1 MDNYQP
7 YFDVAAL
14 IAKHLRGELT
24 DHEKNE
30 LEQWLQSDP
39 RNPELF
45 RKLTDDNLVID
56 ELDFFSVTEKDK
68 AWENITEKTG
78 FKKRDKKQRLNHL
91 LPYAAAILLLIGVC
105 ITAARLLHKK
115 EERETLAIHPK
126 DLLPGGNKAVLT
138 LANGSKIVLDDTKQ
152 GKIAKQQNVVIDKT
166 QSGQL
171 VYTVEDAIKNSGKP
185 LAANLVAFNTIAT
198 PRGGQYEVVLPDG
211 TKVWLN
217 AASSLKYPTTFTG
230 SERRVEL
237 TGEAYFEVAKNAARP
252 FFVTS
257 GGQTVEVL
265 GTHFNINSYF
275 DEKAIK
281 TTLLEGSIKVSDGI
295 NKAVIKPGQQ
305 SIIQS
310 PDNHRD
316 NNSIIIREADT
327 EEAIAWKNGKFLFNY
342 TDLQT
347 IMRELSRWY
356 DVDVEYQ
363 GTIAPKHYSG
373 HISRNV
379 PVSQLFQVLKTSGIN
394 FTINGRKIIVRS

>member
-30 LEQWLQSDP
+30 LEQWLQSGP

-45 RKLTDDNLVID
+45 RKLTDDNLVLD

-68 AWENITEKTG
+68 AWENIVGKTG
-78 FKKRDKKQRLNHL
+78 FKKKDKKQRLNHL
-91 LPYAAAILLLIGVC
+91 FPYAAAILLLLAVGTTVS
-105 ITAARLLHKK
+105 RLLHKK
-115 EERETLAIHPK
+115 EERKTLAIHPT

-138 LANGSKIVLDDTKQ
+138 LADGSKIVLDDTKR
-152 GKIAKQQNVVIDKT
+152 GKIAKQQSVIIDKT

-171 VYTVEDAIKNSGKP
+171 VYTVDDAIKNAGKP
-185 LAANLVAFNTIAT
+185 AVANLIAFNTIAT

-217 AASSLKYPTTFTG
+217 AASSLKYPIIFTG

-257 GGQTVEVL
+257 SGQTVEVL

-281 TTLLEGSIKVSDGI
+281 TTLLEGSIKVSDGKQ
-295 NKAVIKPGQQ
+295 KAIIKPGQQ

-310 PDNHRD
+310 TDNH
-316 NNSIIIREADT
+316 SIIIRDADT
-327 EEAIAWKNGKFLFNY
+327 EEAIAWKNGKFLFNH

-347 IMRELSRWY
+347 IMRQISRWY

-363 GTIAPKHYSG
+363 GTIAPNHYSG
-373 HISRNV
+373 HISRDV

>member
-1 MDNYQP
+1 M
-7 YFDVAAL
+7 F
-14 IAKHLRGELT
+14 
-24 DHEKNE
+24 
-30 LEQWLQSDP
+30 
-39 RNPELF
+39 
-45 RKLTDDNLVID
+45 
-56 ELDFFSVTEKDK
+56 
-68 AWENITEKTG
+68 
-78 FKKRDKKQRLNHL
+78 
-91 LPYAAAILLLIGVC
+91 PYAAAILLLLAVG
-105 ITAARLLHKK
+105 ITVSRLLHKK
-115 EERETLAIHPK
+115 EDRKSLAIHPT
-126 DLLPGGNKAVLT
+126 DLPPGGNKAVLT
-138 LANGSKIVLDDTKQ
+138 LADGSKIVLDDTKR

-171 VYTVEDAIKNSGKP
+171 VYTVDDAIKNAGKP
-185 LAANLVAFNTIAT
+185 VAANLIAFNTIAT

-252 FFVTS
+252 FFVTAS
-257 GGQTVEVL
+257 GQTVEVL

-281 TTLLEGSIKVSDGI
+281 TTLLEGSIKVSDGK

-305 SIIQS
+305 SIIQFI
-310 PDNHRD
+310 
-316 NNSIIIREADT
+316 NNSIIIRDADT

-347 IMRELSRWY
+347 IMRQLSRWY

-379 PVSQLFQVLKTSGIN
+379 PVSQIFQVLKTSGIN
-394 FTINGRKIIVRS
+394 FTISGRKIIVRS